1 MNRLFWGLFF
11 LILDV
16 FLELGTAN
24 FELLPDFIGLFLMMK
39 GMTELAEEGKAF
51 DRGRHLAFGLSI
63 FSGILYVAELMDLES
78 MARVGLW
85 AAELAALVG
94 HLVLVGLVVRGIRR
108 MEKEHTRQLRGEHL
122 KMLLMIL
129 AVLSVLSHLL
139 TWLPLIGNICWV
151 GELMAGLLF
160 LGVFWDTRKRYLAQ
174 IA

>member
-16 FLELGTAN
+16 YLELGTAN
-24 FELLPDFIGLFLMMK
+24 FELLPDFIGLFLMMR

-51 DRGRHLAFGLSI
+51 DRGRHVAFGLSI
-63 FSGILYVAELMDLES
+63 FSAILYVAELLGLES
-78 MARVGLW
+78 MARVGLR
-85 AAELAALVG
+85 AAELAALAG
-94 HLVLVGLVVRGIRR
+94 HLVLIGMVVRGIRR
-108 MEKEHTRQLRGEHL
+108 MEKEQGRQLRGEHL

-129 AVLSVLSHLL
+129 SVLSVLSHLL

-160 LGVFWDTRKRYLAQ
+160 LGVFWNSRKRYLAET
-174 IA
+174 A